1 MTQRQLSAPKGL
13 AARGR
18 TFWRDVLATY
28 ELDLP
33 ETQLLTEVCRLLDQC
48 EQLQAVLD
56 RDGLT
61 IAGSTG
67 QTRIHPGVGELR
79 ACRTVLGRL
88 LAQLD
93 LPDPEGDTLAT
104 PTQARARKAARTRWD
119 RTAALREIRRNGA

>member
-1 MTQRQLSAPKGL
+1 MTTQPSRPPKGL
-13 AARGR
+13 GTRGR
-18 TFWRDVLATY
+18 GFWKTVTSGY
-28 ELDLP
+28 ELDP
-33 ETQLLTEVCRLLDQC
+33 AETELLVEVARLLDQC
-48 EQLQAVLD
+48 EQLQGVLD